1 MFPSHMPS
9 RVLKWINGS
18 NPGIAEHDDCM
29 DVRLRFPISGR
40 VQIVLPHCCRVLA
53 VIGLV
58 VGTFCPP
65 AQAQFKPEDEKAGGV
80 KFDKELV
87 QRIRIGMKVK
97 AVGGPCMG
105 VYGTVPIPM
114 DWPEQKVTVV
124 GEEYSPSV
132 KRLRD
137 RSVDG
142 TVKQMLVRIPT
153 LKSGEEANALV
164 TLEVHRRSILPPD
177 DTTVFSIP
185 TKDQLDADIKRYLL
199 PSPKIESTHKTIK
212 DLSKQIL
219 ADAKDKSAW
228 EQVEAIYD
236 WVRENVQYVNGPL
249 KGALAALKDKD
260 GDCEELTSLFIA
272 LCRAGDI
279 PARTVWVPGHCY
291 PEFYLVDRS
300 GQGHW
305 FPCQAAGSRAFGGI
319 PEHRPIL
326 QKGDSFKDVD
336 RPREKMRYLSEFL
349 TGKVVQGGGQPR
361 VKFIREDV
369 ATDKPLDDTATDIAP
384 IQPMEKTDDGES
396 KNGPGGLRP
405 DAPERDGA
413 KDAPDDER
421 KIRPRIDPRDPRAP
435 RLPPGA
441 RPRPDISPKIPRP

>member
-1 MFPSHMPS
+1 VRRASFC
-9 RVLKWINGS
+9 
-18 NPGIAEHDDCM
+18 IA
-29 DVRLRFPISGR
+29 FF
-40 VQIVLPHCCRVLA
+40 A
-53 VIGLV
+53 VAIALGALCDS
-58 VGTFCPP
+58 T
-65 AQAQFKPEDEKAGGV
+65 AHAQFKPEDEKAGGV

-97 AVGGPCMG
+97 AVGGPCVG

-124 GEEYSPSV
+124 DEEYSPTV
-132 KRLRD
+132 KRMPNRN
-137 RSVDG
+137 VDG
-142 TVKQMLVRIPT
+142 TVQQILVRIPT

-185 TKDQLDADIKRYLL
+185 TKDQIDADVKRYLL

-212 DLSKQIL
+212 DLSKKIL
-219 ADAKDKSAW
+219 DEAKDKPAW
-228 EQVEAIYD
+228 GQVEAIYD

-369 ATDKPLDDTATDIAP
+369 ATDKELDDTRPDIEPA
-384 IQPMEKTDDGES
+384 QPMENAAEGES
-396 KNGPGGLRP
+396 KNAPGGVRP
-405 DAPERDGA
+405 GERPGQ
-413 KDAPDDER
+413 
-421 KIRPRIDPRDPRAP
+421 RPRDEAEADEKRRPRVDPRDPRAP
-435 RLPPGA
+435 RLPKGVNPKPGGA
-441 RPRPDISPKIPRP
+441 PMIPGR

>member
-1 MFPSHMPS
+1 VLANFSTT
-9 RVLKWINGS
+9 RVLFAGLL
-18 NPGIAEHDDCM
+18 IA
-29 DVRLRFPISGR
+29 
-40 VQIVLPHCCRVLA
+40 A
-53 VIGLV
+53 VSSP
-58 VGTFCPP
+58 TH
-65 AQAQFKPEDEKAGGV
+65 AQFKPEDEKAGGV

-97 AVGGPCMG
+97 AVGGPCVG

-124 GEEYSPSV
+124 DEEYSPTV
-132 KRLRD
+132 KRMPNRN
-137 RSVDG
+137 VDG
-142 TVKQMLVRIPT
+142 TVQQMLVRIPT

-185 TKDQLDADIKRYLL
+185 TKDQIDADVKRYLL

-212 DLSKQIL
+212 DLSKKIL
-219 ADAKDKSAW
+219 DEAKDKPAW
-228 EQVEAIYD
+228 GQVEAIYD

-369 ATDKPLDDTATDIAP
+369 ATDKELDDTRPDIEPA
-384 IQPMEKTDDGES
+384 QPMDNAAEGES
-396 KNGPGGLRP
+396 KNAPGGVRP
-405 DAPERDGA
+405 GVRPGERPGQ
-413 KDAPDDER
+413 
-421 KIRPRIDPRDPRAP
+421 RPRDEAEADEKRRPRVDPRDPQAP
-435 RLPPGA
+435 RLPKGVNPKPGGA
-441 RPRPDISPKIPRP
+441 PMIPGR